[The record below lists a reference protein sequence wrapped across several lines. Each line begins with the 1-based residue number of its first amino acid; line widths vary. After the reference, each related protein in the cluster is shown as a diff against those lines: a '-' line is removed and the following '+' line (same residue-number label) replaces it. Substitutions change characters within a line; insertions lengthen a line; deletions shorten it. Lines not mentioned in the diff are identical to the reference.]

1 MDRAALTWD
10 NVTSRMGANFVIYK
24 RGKYYWYKFQWKGQ
38 MLYFS
43 TGQANGDVARTL
55 ESKKRTELAEGR
67 ALDKKKEAPTLRRYL
82 HDAIIPWAEAQFV
95 AVPKSLKWY
104 RNEARVLC
112 EYPALADVPLD
123 QIKESL
129 VGGFKSWRLKQG
141 KAIATV
147 NSTIRVLRSTLA
159 HAVDDGILD
168 FAPKLK
174 VLKGANVRKWVLL
187 PEWEQAYLDA
197 CTEPLRT
204 VAIIIIDAGLRPDEV
219 FRLRWEDVRFIDAKR
234 ATLIVP
240 GTKTTAAARPVPM
253 TARLRAIMDAR
264 WKAFGKPSAG
274 WVFPA
279 KKASVGH
286 IVPNTIYEP
295 HLNAVKNSGIKDR
308 AFVLYSLRHT
318 CLTRWGNSGMDAWTL
333 ARLAGHS
340 NIKQS
345 ATYVHASDRALHAAV
360 DRMNVDAITGGD
372 EIRDSAKFS
381 VLDTQTKS
389 LVASTNKKS

>member
-1 MDRAALTWD
+1 M
-10 NVTSRMGANFVIYK
+10 VYK

-67 ALDKKKEAPTLRRYL
+67 ALDKKKDAPTLRRYL

-123 QIKESL
+123 TIKESL

-147 NSTIRVLRSTLA
+147 NSTIRVLRAVLA
-159 HAVDDGILD
+159 HAVEDGFLD
-168 FAPKLK
+168 VVPKIK

-187 PEWEQAYLDA
+187 PEQEQAYLDA
-197 CTEPLRT
+197 CTEPLKA
-204 VAIIIIDAGLRPDEV
+204 VATLILDAGLRPDEV
-219 FRLRWEDVRFIDAKR
+219 FRLRWEHIRFVDAKR
-234 ATLIVP
+234 AVIVVP
-240 GTKTTAAARPVPM
+240 GTKTAAAARPVPM
-253 TARLRAIMDAR
+253 TPRVRGIIEAR
-264 WKAFGKPSAG
+264 WLAAGKPKNG

-279 KKASVGH
+279 KRAKAGH
-286 IVPNTIYEP
+286 IVDNTVYEP
-295 HLNAVKNSGIKDR
+295 HTNAVKTVGLNPR
-308 AFVLYSLRHT
+308 EFVLYALRHT
-318 CLTRWGNSGMDAWTL
+318 CLTRWGDSGMDAWTL

-340 NIKQS
+340 NIRQS
-345 ATYVHASDRALHAAV
+345 IIYVHPSDRALHAAI
-360 DRMNVDAITGGD
+360 DRMSVTGSDKIGD
-372 EIRDSAKFS
+372 IAELPISEA
-381 VLDTQTKS
+381 DTRL
-389 LVASTNKKS
+389 LVASSQNKP